1 MSDLTE
7 DELWSLHQASIN
19 NGDFRVLKLAT
30 NNVTGIYDYE
40 EQKPYW
46 LLSEFPSNT
55 WHIEIKDNSKTFTR
69 TIDWSAVSF
78 ADNSLLTDQRH
89 IPLLNAFKYWITAT
103 DNPRENGGKF
113 KKGVSVNF
121 SIQLIT
127 ALINAILI
135 HGESIQLAKLHFSA
149 LSEDF
154 LMSLMVR
161 LGSLG
166 TLNGLYDYNNKVRE
180 TLLKHI
186 SIISDNEAEEFKD
199 KYPFCARTLLPE
211 EMPLG
216 LSVTQRVKACCWL
229 NSIGYYQG
237 EVKSKKSKTGIS
249 IRNHHQ
255 GNSAIL
261 HNFIYDGQIIPVNS
275 KGISTFEEL
284 KLNEKVED
292 KEFKSIPCTEDITG
306 EMSETLIENYITA
319 LKLLNTVNGR
329 DDTSQYF
336 PTIMTSITCSRI
348 REHVKLKK
356 KGRFKTLPPQ
366 LVFNLIKNCY
376 EFIQKYQDSI
386 FSSVQSVLAEGL
398 TKSTGKNSNKDF
410 FQHKS
415 PKHDPNIPSTE
426 RGAWTNTGALLL
438 ICDKLQNLG
447 VDRLSIPGTEEDVF
461 EKRRNNKSL
470 FDLYNVLIGSIQTL
484 TGVIMA
490 KRIDELITLKPHHN
504 LSPNIDPSSEK
515 GKKTVYELVASL
527 KKSGSG
533 GEHGQN
539 SSIARPI
546 PRSFALIIWKL
557 EQFNQ
562 GLIKANLTKSSLS
575 LFNNIDPVKLKIGQ
589 VNVRSYN
596 SHLNAVCDYFELP
609 VVIFG
614 NDEHRRYYVRQ
625 HQLRRFFA
633 MVFFWSK
640 GFDGLDT
647 LRWMLGHTDL
657 EHLYRYITESETGAV
672 LNGIKASYIID
683 AMDKNKLDNMQEL
696 VEKLAERYGVNNA
709 NISLS
714 TITDATDDYEDTSEY
729 KTIPHIEELKKQE
742 KLESQVLELLE
753 DGIISLEPEFFTI
766 EQDGQKVNDFSLTLQ
781 INEIG

>member
-1 MSDLTE
+1 LSDLTE
-7 DELWSLHQASIN
+7 IELWSLHQTSVD

-46 LLSEFPSNT
+46 LLNDFPAST
-55 WHIEIKDNSKTFTR
+55 WNIEIKDNDKTFTR
-69 TIDWSAVSF
+69 TIDWSAVAF
-78 ADNSLLTDQRH
+78 ADNSKLTEPRH
-89 IPLLNAFKYWITAT
+89 KPLLNAFKYWITAT

-135 HGESIQLAKLHFSA
+135 HGESIQLTKLHLSA

-154 LMSLMVR
+154 IMSLMVK
-161 LGSLG
+161 LG
-166 TLNGLYDYNNKVRE
+166 TAGTLKGLYDYNHKVRE
-180 TLLKHI
+180 TLLKNI
-186 SIISDNEAEEFKD
+186 SIISENEAEEFKN
-199 KYPFCARTLLPE
+199 KHPFCARTLLPE
-211 EMPLG
+211 EITLG
-216 LSVTQRVKACCWL
+216 LSVTQRIKACCWL
-229 NSIGYYQG
+229 NTIGYYQG
-237 EVKSKKSKTGIS
+237 EVKSKKSKSGIS
-249 IRNHHQ
+249 IRNQPQ

-284 KLNEKVED
+284 KLIEKVED

-306 EMSETLIENYITA
+306 EMSETLIENYISA

-329 DDTSQYF
+329 DDASQYF
-336 PTIMTSITCSRI
+336 PSAMASVTCSRI

-356 KGRFKTLPPQ
+356 KGRFKTLPPKM
-366 LVFNLIKNCY
+366 VFNLIENCY
-376 EFIQKYQDSI
+376 EFTHEYQNSI
-386 FSSVQSVLAEGL
+386 FTSVLSVFTEGL
-398 TKSTGKNSNKDF
+398 TKSTQKNSNKNY

-415 PKHDPNIPSTE
+415 PKHDPSIPSTE
-426 RGAWTNTGALLL
+426 RGAWTNTDALLL
-438 ICDKLQNLG
+438 ICDNLRNIG
-447 VDRLSIPGTEEDVF
+447 VDRLSIPYSEEGVF

-470 FDLYNVLIGSIQTL
+470 FDLYNILIGSIQTL

-490 KRIDELITLKPHHN
+490 KRIDELIMLKSHQN
-504 LSPNIDPSSEK
+504 LCPNIDPSSKK
-515 GKKTVYELVASL
+515 GKKTEYELVANL
-527 KKSGSG
+527 KKSGNG
-533 GEHGQN
+533 GKHGKN
-539 SSIARPI
+539 SSIKRPI

-562 GLIKANLTKSSLS
+562 ELIKTSLTKSKLS
-575 LFNNIDPVKLKIGQ
+575 LFNNIDPIKLKVGK

-596 SHLNAVCDYFELP
+596 SHLNAICDYFELP
-609 VVIFG
+609 VVIFENG
-614 NDEHRRYYVRQ
+614 EQRRYYIRQ

-647 LRWMLGHTDL
+647 LRWMLGHTDM
-657 EHLYRYITESETGAV
+657 EHLYHYITESETGAV
-672 LNGIKASYIID
+672 LNEIKATYIID
-683 AMDKNKLDNMQEL
+683 AMEKNKLDNMQEL
-696 VEKLAERYGVNNA
+696 ANALAERYGVDNES
-709 NISLS
+709 ISLS
-714 TITDATDDYEDTSEY
+714 TVTDAASDYEDTSDY
-729 KTIPHIEELKKQE
+729 STIPHINELKEQE

-753 DGIISLEPEFFTI
+753 DGTISLEPEFFTI
-766 EQDGQKVNDFSLTLQ
+766 QQGDQEINDFTLTLQ
-781 INEIG
+781 VK